1 MKPEHMVALAMIPFA
16 VAACAIASACV
27 DKARDVLFF
36 AMVGLAVFAERID
49 VNFFSEA
56 WYRGTTRGLQVT
68 FVEILAAGVLFG
80 CLARGRDRGHRLYWP
95 GSLGLILLFFAYS
108 CFSVIISQ
116 PKAFGAFELSKMLAG
131 IVVFLSS
138 AAYLRSRREWTL
150 LVAAVA
156 AAVAFEGAWA
166 IKQHFMMRLDRAAGT
181 LDHPNSLSMYFC
193 LTTPLLAATACAGWS
208 RSLKFFCGLAAALA
222 AVACLLTFSRA
233 GVPVFAV
240 VVAATVLFCISWRL
254 TTARVILRTLMIAGA
269 VAVTA
274 ACWSQ
279 LERRYAEA
287 TLQEEYLD
295 PTVDG
300 RGVYLRLA
308 EAIAKDHFL
317 GVGLN
322 NWSYYVSRTYGPQI
336 GYRFVDYD
344 YLTSLYGTSDDKLY
358 ANSYLAAPA
367 HNLGALTLGE
377 LGIPGFLI
385 FSALWLRWVA
395 MGVPFI
401 PRPRGE
407 PMRVMA
413 VGILFGIIGIF
424 GQSMTEWVY
433 RQTPI
438 YFTFFI
444 LMGALAA
451 LAQARRKA
459 LAVGGPDA
467 ARAVEADRLEEE
479 MLLTDE
485 A

>member
-1 MKPEHMVALAMIPFA
+1 MKPEHMIALAMIPA
-16 VAACAIASACV
+16 GVGACAIASACFDRV
-27 DKARDVLFF
+27 RDILFF
-36 AMVGLAVFAERID
+36 AMVSLAVFAERIE

-68 FVEILAAGVLFG
+68 VVEILAAGVLFG
-80 CLARGRDRGHRLYWP
+80 CIARGRTRGQRAYWP
-95 GSLGLILLFFAYS
+95 GSLGLLLLFFLY
-108 CFSVIISQ
+108 CCVSVIIAQ
-116 PKAFGAFELSKMLAG
+116 PKVFGGFELTKMFAG
-131 IVVFLSS
+131 VVIFLST
-138 AAYLRSRREWTL
+138 AAYARTRREWTIL
-150 LVAAVA
+150 AAAVA
-156 AAVAFEGAWA
+156 SAVAFEGVWA
-166 IKQHFMMRLDRAAGT
+166 IKQHFLISLDRAAGT

-193 LTTPLLAATACAGWS
+193 LTAPLLVSVACAGWS
-208 RSLKFFCGLAAALA
+208 RGLKFFCGLASVLA
-222 AVACLLTFSRA
+222 AVAVLLTFSRA

-240 VVAATVLFCISWRL
+240 VVGATVLACISWRL
-254 TTARVILRTLMIAGA
+254 TTARVLIRTLMIAGA
-269 VAVTA
+269 VAITA

-287 TLQEEYLD
+287 TFEEEYMD
-295 PTVDG
+295 TTVDG

-308 EAIAKDHFL
+308 EAIAKDHFF

-322 NWSYYVSRTYGPQI
+322 NWSYYVSRTYGERL

-344 YLTSLYGTSDDKLY
+344 YLNSVYGTSDDKLY

-385 FSALWLRWVA
+385 FSALWIRWIS
-395 MGVPFI
+395 MGVPFLF
-401 PRPRGE
+401 RPRDE

-413 VGILFGIIGIF
+413 VGILFGICGIF
-424 GQSMTEWVY
+424 GQSMTEWVF

-438 YFTFFI
+438 FFTFLI

-451 LAQARRKA
+451 LARARRVA
-459 LAVGGPDA
+459 PAPDVIVA
-467 ARAVEADRLEEE
+467 DRAVVEERIEEE
-479 MLLTDE
+479 MLVTDQ